1 MKVVI
6 MGCGRVGSRLAA
18 TLDREGHSVSV
29 IDTSQ
34 AAFSRL
40 PASFGGATILGT
52 GIDEDVLRSAGIED
66 ADAFVATTQ
75 GDNRNIMASQV
86 AKEVFGVSEVVT
98 RVYDP
103 VREEIFRDLG
113 LRTVCPTKL
122 IGGLI
127 HDELV
132 AALGE
137 PEGERGRDEV
147 AGARGGVRPA

>member
-18 TLDREGHSVSV
+18 TLDREGHQVSV

-40 PASFGGATILGT
+40 PAGFGGTTILGT

-75 GDNRNIMASQV
+75 GDNCNIMASQV

-127 HDELV
+127 HDELI